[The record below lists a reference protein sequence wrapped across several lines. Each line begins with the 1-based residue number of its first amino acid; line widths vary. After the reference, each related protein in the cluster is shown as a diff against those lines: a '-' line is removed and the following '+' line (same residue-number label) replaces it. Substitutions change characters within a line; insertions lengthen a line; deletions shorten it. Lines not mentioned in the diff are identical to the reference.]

1 MGIYSC
7 GKIYGII
14 IYKINDHDDLS
25 NTLFERK
32 YDVIMNDEQKR
43 EAYLFYAELLN
54 KENILFRVYTECTNT
69 MDINKK
75 NCMTWFP
82 ISLNVFLEKFRN
94 LSVTDF
100 RGFTNAA
107 DYYYQCEQN

>member
-1 MGIYSC
+1 MGVYSC
-7 GKIYGII
+7 GDIYGII
-14 IYKINDHDDLS
+14 IYTITDNELS

-54 KENILFRVYTECTNT
+54 KENILFRVYTECTST
-69 MDINKK
+69 LDINKK
-75 NCMTWFP
+75 NCMTCSP

-94 LSVTDF
+94 LCVTDF
-100 RGFTNAA
+100 QGFTNSA